1 MSCSFGK
8 QLQML
13 CIRSNHKHQKSLML
27 LISIMSL
34 GNILLGFLMLGPEGL
49 PTIFV
54 SPWSLSV
61 DTPFKSHNSTS
72 NTSLSVDTPFKS
84 QNSTSNTFP
93 ACKKEMQTPAESEHL
108 RPMDVSKTQFKRV
121 LEAEHVVA
129 YIVREMDKMGAPVSF
144 MFGSVLHEYRNGT
157 GNCVEYN
164 MRDKDFD
171 IIVLPED
178 FPKLFGLIDDIKAK
192 FGWKVLLR
200 DDKSLFLMF
209 APHDLVRH
217 STGFQIDIYSFHRDH
232 PKEGLLHFPWDG
244 VTFEMDHF
252 FPLVK
257 YKSIASPDFGVTMNE
272 TANELA
278 RSNSIRTSDADSP
291 VPPVSVHYHMP
302 ANVPCLLA
310 KMYGDDFM
318 TPKPGPGNQGMGT
331 KKNLFRQSRW
341 CKKIGTEDDD
351 KNHTKAI

>member
-1 MSCSFGK
+1 MC
-8 QLQML
+8 
-13 CIRSNHKHQKSLML
+13 
-27 LISIMSL
+27 L
-34 GNILLGFLMLGPEGL
+34 GNLLLVLMRGTESDGISSL
-49 PTIFV
+49 
-54 SPWSLSV
+54 LSV

-72 NTSLSVDTPFKS
+72 SNTSLSMDTLFMS
-84 QNSTSNTFP
+84 HNSTSNHTSLSMDTPFMSQNTSTSNAFP
-93 ACKKEMQTPAESEHL
+93 ACEKVMQTPAESEHL
-108 RPMDVSKTQFKRV
+108 RPMDVSKMQFKRV

-157 GNCVEYN
+157 GNCVEFN
-164 MRDKDFD
+164 MRDKDVD

-192 FGWKVLLR
+192 FGWKVMLR
-200 DDKSLFLMF
+200 NDKSLFLMF
-209 APHDLVRH
+209 APLDLQTYG
-217 STGFQIDIYSFHRDH
+217 TGFQIDIYSFHRDY

-244 VTFEMDHF
+244 VTFEMDLF

-272 TANELA
+272 TANEIA
-278 RSNSIRTSDADSP
+278 RSNSTHSTSDANSP
-291 VPPVSVHYHMP
+291 VPVPVSVHYHMP

-318 TPKPGPGNQGMGT
+318 TPKPGRGNQGFGT
-331 KKNLFRQSRW
+331 RKDVFRQSRW
-341 CKKIGTEDDD
+341 CKKISAENEDR
-351 KNHTKAI
+351 NYTMAI